1 MSAFA
6 GTALVALVQ
15 GGFYLL
21 TGLWPLLHIRSFLL
35 VTGPKRDLWL
45 VKTVG
50 VLVTV
55 VGAVLLLSAFRGEVP
70 PETAVLAIGC
80 AVALAGVDMVY
91 VGKRVIGPVYL
102 WDAAAEAGL
111 VLWWLS
117 AFWGGG

>member
-6 GTALVALVQ
+6 GPGLVALVQ

-21 TGLWPLLHIRSFLL
+21 TGLWPLLHMESFLR

-55 VGAVLLLSAFRGEVP
+55 AGAVMLLSAFRGQVP
-70 PETAVLAIGC
+70 PETVVLAIGC
-80 AVALAGVDMVY
+80 AVALAGVDVVY
-91 VGKRVIGPVYL
+91 VARRVIGPVYL
-102 WDAAAEAGL
+102 WDAVAEVGL
-111 VLWWLS
+111 VFWWLS
-117 AFWGGG
+117 ALRGG